1 MSYTLMYKETG
12 KDIMYKIW
20 HCSNRSMII
29 YMYSDGGNIVFA
41 DKLFPIK
48 RGTLCYIGAKKF
60 HYTMPEN
67 PDSYVRSKIFCS
79 SENFENTLKIIQS
92 NFNNKFGHD
101 NEVCAIV
108 DEDKIEEVE
117 NLFDTLNEAINDDQ
131 YASAHYTSAFIKL
144 LVYIDKYAL
153 RSALSP
159 KTFFSS
165 AISYINSNLSEK
177 ITVDDIAEVCHMSK
191 YYFCR
196 RFKQTVGYT
205 VMEYILN
212 TRLAN
217 AKVLLVSTNISISEI
232 SERCGF
238 SGFSYFSR
246 IFKESFG
253 ITPNEFRKQSV
264 LSDSTTRNKD

>member
-20 HCSNRSMII
+20 HCSNRPMII
-29 YMYSDGGNIVFA
+29 FSHSDGGSIVFA

-79 SENFENTLKIIQS
+79 NENFENTLKIIQS

-144 LVYIDKYAL
+144 LIYIDKYAL
-153 RSALSP
+153 RYTPSP
-159 KTFFSS
+159 KTFFST
-165 AISYINSNLSEK
+165 AISYINSNLNDK
-177 ITVDDIAEVCHMSK
+177 ITVDEIAEVCHMSK

-196 RFKQTVGYT
+196 RFKQIVGYT

-217 AKVLLVSTNISISEI
+217 AKVLLTSTDLAISEI

-246 IFKESFG
+246 VFKENCG
-253 ITPNEFRKQSV
+253 ITPNEFRKRGVV
-264 LSDSTTRNKD
+264 LESLTTNKK